1 MISFFLKSLFSVN
14 ITTSS
19 ERQCSFLLS
28 QVIVHGWVDC
38 SGTMEGDNLKV
49 LNSYSR
55 DDNFP
60 AQVSQ
65 VTVG

>member
-1 MISFFLKSLFSVN
+1 MSDKSCTFFPSV
-14 ITTSS
+14 
-19 ERQCSFLLS
+19 LM
-28 QVIVHGWVDC
+28 IVHGSVDC

-65 VTVG
+65 VTEG